1 MEPKNQT
8 FSERNLS
15 KAEETRAHL
24 REPTMS
30 AGDPTPITSVRAAG
44 KPSCARRRSLRGA
57 SKQRL
62 FSKCCAARGESG
74 RRPRRFRAESSSW
87 RWNVVCLPACRHKT
101 ATVDNFPLLNALS
114 PGIFPSSTS
123 RERRP
128 AADE

>member
-44 KPSCARRRSLRGA
+44 KPSCARTESERCFKAATVLKVLRG
-57 SKQRL
+57 Q
-62 FSKCCAARGESG
+62 RGEWEATQTIPS
-74 RRPRRFRAESSSW
+74 RKQLLEVECHLPPRLQTQDC
-87 RWNVVCLPACRHKT
+87 NC
-101 ATVDNFPLLNALS
+101 
-114 PGIFPSSTS
+114 G
-123 RERRP
+123 
-128 AADE
+128 

>member
-8 FSERNLS
+8 FSKRNLS

-30 AGDPTPITSVRAAG
+30 AGDPTPVTSVRAAG
-44 KPSCARRRSLRGA
+44 KPSCARTESERCFKAATVLKELRG
-57 SKQRL
+57 Q
-62 FSKCCAARGESG
+62 RGEWE
-74 RRPRRFRAESSSW
+74 ATQTMESSSW

-114 PGIFPSSTS
+114 QVFFRPPLPGIGGLLQISSTV
-123 RERRP
+123 
-128 AADE
+128 